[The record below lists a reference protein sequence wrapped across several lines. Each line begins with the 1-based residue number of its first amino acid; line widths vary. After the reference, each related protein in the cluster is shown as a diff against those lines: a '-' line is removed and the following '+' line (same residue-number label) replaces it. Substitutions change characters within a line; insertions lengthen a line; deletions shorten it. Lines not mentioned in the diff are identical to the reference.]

1 MGLEDFLSSQTGEDI
16 VLTDSKEE
24 SVDKPEVAETEAS
37 ATEEPTSEEAVDS
50 SEENKAE
57 KTEETEETEK
67 VDSPTASS
75 FEEMWAERMGEKY
88 GKLED
93 FDDHYSSLK
102 AKSEQERYEDKY
114 SEESRDRLDKLLESG
129 TSWEKIKEIANVQ
142 TLDVEKLTG
151 RQAMAKA
158 LELDQGLTRA
168 EIENELYDYDQLK
181 NVDLDDLD
189 DRELIKHNSDLS
201 KFARLE
207 RESKS
212 YLSELK
218 QDKRFSLPEL
228 AKKEEVSEETLKAQ
242 EKMREDAIRAYETD
256 VSNQVSSLNNL
267 DIKIGEK
274 DVFKYELT
282 KEDKQIVES
291 QMKGV
296 NNYYTNFMND
306 GKLDMKSMSETLA
319 KGLVF
324 DKAIKAAL
332 ESQSNAGEE
341 AAVKKINN
349 TNFDAKSTAPDTSG
363 MSAMQQIAAKYRD
376 D

>member
-1 MGLEDFLSSQTGEDI
+1 MGLEDFLSSQTGEEV
-16 VLTDSKEE
+16 VLSDSKEE
-24 SVDKPEVAETEAS
+24 NVDTPEVAETEGS
-37 ATEEPTSEEAVDS
+37 VTEEPASEEAVDS
-50 SEENKAE
+50 SEEK
-57 KTEETEETEK
+57 KTEDTEK
-67 VDSPTASS
+67 VDSTPS
-75 FEEMWAERMGEKY
+75 FEEMWAERMGDKY
-88 GKLED
+88 GKFED

-102 AKSEQERYEDKY
+102 TKSEQERYEDKY
-114 SEESRDRLDKLLESG
+114 SEESRDRLDKLLESE
-129 TSWEKIKEIANVQ
+129 TSWDRIKEIASVQ
-142 TLDVEKLTG
+142 TLDVEKLNG

-181 NVDLDDLD
+181 DVDLDDLD

-228 AKKEEVSEETLKAQ
+228 TKKEEVSEETLKAQ
-242 EKMREDAIRAYETD
+242 DKVREDAIQAYETD
-256 VSNQVSSLNNL
+256 VSSQVSSLNNL
-267 DIKIGEK
+267 DIKIGEN

-282 KEDKQIVES
+282 SEDKQTVES

-296 NNYYTNFMND
+296 NSYYTNFMND

-363 MSAMQQIAAKYRD
+363 MSEMQQIAAKYKD